1 MIMPWIRRQTSRSI
15 MLLGLASISIASAQ
29 EQPATGADLLA
40 EGYTARAIAQ
50 LESALGRNP
59 FDPVVLNNLAVAYS
73 EQGEYARAQTLLRR
87 AQRLSSQD
95 PAIRKNL
102 DAIEAWMNHLASRST
117 ALERLRENPAKG
129 DDGEPIRIPPEPP
142 PLWQQP

>member
-1 MIMPWIRRQTSRSI
+1 MTMPWIRRQLSRI
-15 MLLGLASISIASAQ
+15 VMLCTLATISIASAQ
-29 EQPATGADLLA
+29 EPPTTGADLLA

-50 LESALGRNP
+50 LEAALGRNP

-87 AQRLSSQD
+87 AQRLSEQD

-102 DAIEAWMNHLASRST
+102 DAIEAWMNHLANRS
-117 ALERLRENPAKG
+117 AAIQRLREDKPKG
-129 DDGEPIRIPPEPP
+129 EVGEPIRIPPEPP